1 MDLGVAEVAE
11 AEVVD
16 LEVEVEAEVE
26 AGDNEQKKKSSRNMQ
41 QRLEPYK
48 EINLDYTH

>member
-26 AGDNEQKKKSSRNMQ
+26 AGDNEQKKIELQKYAAKVRAIQRN
-41 QRLEPYK
+41 
-48 EINLDYTH
+48 